1 MDPLDLSQFLGIAGA
16 GAILNVLVEAVKR
29 AAQWDQSTTERIAP
43 GLSVVLGIVIFLLY
57 QVVSPSV
64 DQTAGQGAILAIFTG
79 IIAGGTSAGI
89 YQIAGKSV
97 IRSVAGT
104 PAEEA
109 QP

>member
-29 AAQWDQSTTERIAP
+29 AAQWSQEATERFAP
-43 GLSVVLGIVIFLLY
+43 ALSVALGITIFLLY
-57 QVVSPSV
+57 QVISPTP

-89 YQIAGKSV
+89 YQIAGKTV
-97 IRSVAGT
+97 IRTVAG
-104 PAEEA
+104 PP